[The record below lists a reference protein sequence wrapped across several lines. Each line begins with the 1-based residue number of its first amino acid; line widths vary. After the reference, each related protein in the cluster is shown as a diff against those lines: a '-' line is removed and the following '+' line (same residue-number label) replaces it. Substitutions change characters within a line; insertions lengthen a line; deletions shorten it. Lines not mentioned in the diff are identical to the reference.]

1 MVLGTGNS
9 NTGNWNFA
17 AEPRPRKR
25 RTSAATRKSC
35 AVEQI
40 RDDARAHENNAELR
54 GINAQVCEND
64 ARGRET
70 HVQRRKNDERVRETK
85 KPTDGELVKT
95 KLNVTS

>member
-1 MVLGTGNS
+1 MGKFEFGVRVREWILS
-9 NTGNWNFA
+9 FPVPKVA
-17 AEPRPRKR
+17 
-25 RTSAATRKSC
+25 
-35 AVEQI
+35 I
-40 RDDARAHENNAELR
+40 RR
-54 GINAQVCEND
+54 GINAQVRKND